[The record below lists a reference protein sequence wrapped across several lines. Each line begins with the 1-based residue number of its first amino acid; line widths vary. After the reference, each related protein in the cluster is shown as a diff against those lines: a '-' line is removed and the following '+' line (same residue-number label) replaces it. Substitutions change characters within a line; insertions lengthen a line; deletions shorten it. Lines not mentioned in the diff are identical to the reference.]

1 MIFKLTQLP
10 RSTGGVKYETS
21 VPGDPKPWAVY
32 VPQSV
37 LRKEFTTFPEELRIE
52 LEEVEK

>member
-21 VPGDPKPWAVY
+21 VPGEPKPWAVY

-37 LRKEFTTFPEELRIE
+37 LAKQFGGVPEELSIE